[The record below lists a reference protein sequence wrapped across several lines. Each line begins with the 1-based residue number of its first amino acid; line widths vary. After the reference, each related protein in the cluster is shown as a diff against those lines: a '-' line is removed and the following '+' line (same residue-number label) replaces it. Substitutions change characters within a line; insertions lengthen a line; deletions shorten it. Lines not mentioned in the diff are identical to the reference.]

1 MLEGEELVKYLN
13 SPPLDVPPDYD
24 PNEAFRRGVEGGD
37 WSELET
43 AARKVCRLMIGAAK
57 KSSSVGR
64 WLLDTRRI
72 GDREWN
78 KLMIAIGREVP
89 SAAREIHK
97 LGPSAPML
105 GWAVAN
111 AAKVISGEGQTK
123 YR

>member
-24 PNEAFRRGVEGGD
+24 PSEAFRRGIERGD
-37 WSELET
+37 WSELEA
-43 AARKVCRLMIGAAK
+43 AARKVCRLVIGAAK
-57 KSSSVGR
+57 KSSSVRR
-64 WLLDTRRI
+64 WLLGTRRI

-89 SAAREIHK
+89 SAAREMHK

-105 GWAVAN
+105 SWAVAN
-111 AAKVISGEGQTK
+111 AVKVISGEGQTE
-123 YR
+123 YG